1 MFSTAGYNLLLSQAA
16 TGEEEEEDEWEKTR
30 QMLLAIRHLYCTHP
44 PPFISVRSLST
55 SSAPSIATSSCKS
68 KGGDFLCKQTTEH
81 RYRYIQK
88 KLLNHSLNVENAIV
102 SSPNHV
108 LFIWLGFAP
117 FLFLLIVSRDRQEI
131 RAFRLISNELIIPR
145 GACPDLTEW
154 GHAVES
160 ADEPVGQKTKE
171 KHRGKKNTVLSKGK
185 WCFKALLLHTV
196 VKYANQ
202 PGRRWEHKQYWVSP
216 DALSQLEE
224 RGIKHKGH

>member
-1 MFSTAGYNLLLSQAA
+1 MRENTTDAACNQTSVLYSPSTFYQREVFVHFICSVNCHVQLQKQRRWFFMQADHWA
-16 TGEEEEEDEWEKTR
+16 QNIYTKETPE
-30 QMLLAIRHLYCTHP
+30 
-44 PPFISVRSLST
+44 
-55 SSAPSIATSSCKS
+55 
-68 KGGDFLCKQTTEH
+68 
-81 RYRYIQK
+81 
-88 KLLNHSLNVENAIV
+88 LLNHSLNVENAIV

-185 WCFKALLLHTV
+185 WCFKAILLHTV

>member
-1 MFSTAGYNLLLSQAA
+1 MRENTTDAACNQTSVLYSPSTFYQREVFVHFICSVNCHVQLQKQRRWFFMQADHWA
-16 TGEEEEEDEWEKTR
+16 
-30 QMLLAIRHLYCTHP
+30 QI
-44 PPFISVRSLST
+44 
-55 SSAPSIATSSCKS
+55 
-68 KGGDFLCKQTTEH
+68 
-81 RYRYIQK
+81 YIQK

-160 ADEPVGQKTKE
+160 ADEPVGQKNKRKAQRKE
-171 KHRGKKNTVLSKGK
+171 KHS
-185 WCFKALLLHTV
+185 FK
-196 VKYANQ
+196 
-202 PGRRWEHKQYWVSP
+202 
-216 DALSQLEE
+216 
-224 RGIKHKGH
+224 

>member
-117 FLFLLIVSRDRQEI
+117 FLFLLIVSRETGNQGFQIDFQWAHHTSGCLSRSDRVRPCCRI
-131 RAFRLISNELIIPR
+131 SWRACGTKNKRKAQR
-145 GACPDLTEW
+145 
-154 GHAVES
+154 
-160 ADEPVGQKTKE
+160 KE
-171 KHRGKKNTVLSKGK
+171 KHS
-185 WCFKALLLHTV
+185 FK
-196 VKYANQ
+196 
-202 PGRRWEHKQYWVSP
+202 
-216 DALSQLEE
+216 
-224 RGIKHKGH
+224 

>member
-16 TGEEEEEDEWEKTR
+16 TGEEEEEDEWEKTG
-30 QMLLAIRHLYCTHP
+30 QMLLSIRHLYCTHP

-88 KLLNHSLNVENAIV
+88 KLLNHSLKCYSQLSQSCFIYLVGLC
-102 SSPNHV
+102 PPP
-108 LFIWLGFAP
+108 LF
-117 FLFLLIVSRDRQEI
+117 FLLIVSRDRQEI

-171 KHRGKKNTVLSKGK
+171 EHS
-185 WCFKALLLHTV
+185 FK
-196 VKYANQ
+196 
-202 PGRRWEHKQYWVSP
+202 
-216 DALSQLEE
+216 
-224 RGIKHKGH
+224 

>member
-16 TGEEEEEDEWEKTR
+16 TGKEEEKDEWQKSGKT
-30 QMLLAIRHLYCTHP
+30 LLAIRHLYCTHP

-88 KLLNHSLNVENAIV
+88 KLLNHSLNVGNALV

-117 FLFLLIVSRDRQEI
+117 FLLIVSRDRQEI

-154 GHAVES
+154 GHAAES
-160 ADEPVGQKTKE
+160 ADEPVGQK
-171 KHRGKKNTVLSKGK
+171 NP
-185 WCFKALLLHTV
+185 
-196 VKYANQ
+196 Q
-202 PGRRWEHKQYWVSP
+202 KQQNKS
-216 DALSQLEE
+216 AEE
-224 RGIKHKGH
+224 RKTHSFK

>member
-1 MFSTAGYNLLLSQAA
+1 MNERKHDRCCLQSDICTVLTLHLLSAWGLCPLHLLRQLPRPAA
-16 TGEEEEEDEWEKTR
+16 K
-30 QMLLAIRHLYCTHP
+30 AKAVIFY
-44 PPFISVRSLST
+44 
-55 SSAPSIATSSCKS
+55 A
-68 KGGDFLCKQTTEH
+68 